1 MLTVAFLDW
10 GMSTKARTIPS
21 RFVVPELPPSV
32 RSKIGQTPA
41 RNSAQVIDNEV
52 APYRA
57 TDLTIYYNA
66 ADKIWS
72 AQLAERI
79 RGERFGTRSFSA
91 QHTGWNFASPAD
103 ILAEAEKGLVTSR
116 FFGIVLT
123 RHMLKGDWLE
133 LEKLISV
140 LSDLDLMKG
149 CFVTILKDNVTMPP
163 FLRLQEWIDF
173 RDADRFEESVGDL
186 LTLLR
191 DVRPFPEVNSQPVR
205 GPGSEVWSEPGWKTR
220 PLFLGSK
227 KVKERIVS
235 NFFPVVEIPNDV
247 FSAETQLHTE
257 SEIVDACGG
266 PGPIPFLM
274 KGSRLYS
281 VAPLTGNS
289 VFGAA
294 VNETSKRSQEP
305 IRQWLSDPERAPW
318 ALELLNHSLCH
329 HAWKRGM
336 RFDQV
341 QGLFYFTRS
350 KPKNLWWEIGGKTI
364 QREVTAPHTKW
375 NQNEDQT
382 LAEFQ
387 CGWRHEAIRASF
399 IQILGALFLRLQPAW
414 FLTELDGKTPA
425 TTQPVMSLD
434 SLRPNQQKGGQL
446 LRTLRFWSAVFAK
459 GHRELRIET
468 GTNPIRVRLTPAF
481 GSSQSVLPNDQMD
494 FDTLALTDI
503 DHAQLIPELSPI
515 ER

>member
-1 MLTVAFLDW
+1 
-10 GMSTKARTIPS
+10 
-21 RFVVPELPPSV
+21 
-32 RSKIGQTPA
+32 
-41 RNSAQVIDNEV
+41 
-52 APYRA
+52 
-57 TDLTIYYNA
+57 
-66 ADKIWS
+66 
-72 AQLAERI
+72 
-79 RGERFGTRSFSA
+79 
-91 QHTGWNFASPAD
+91 
-103 ILAEAEKGLVTSR
+103 
-116 FFGIVLT
+116 
-123 RHMLKGDWLE
+123 
-133 LEKLISV
+133 
-140 LSDLDLMKG
+140 
-149 CFVTILKDNVTMPP
+149 
-163 FLRLQEWIDF
+163 
-173 RDADRFEESVGDL
+173 
-186 LTLLR
+186 
-191 DVRPFPEVNSQPVR
+191 VNSQPVR

-318 ALELLNHSLCH
+318 ALELLNHSLRH